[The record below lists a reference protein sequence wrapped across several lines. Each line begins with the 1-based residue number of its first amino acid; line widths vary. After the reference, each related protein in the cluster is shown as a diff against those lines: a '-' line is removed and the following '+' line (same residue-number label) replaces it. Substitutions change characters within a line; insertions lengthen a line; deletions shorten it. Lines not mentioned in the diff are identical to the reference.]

1 MSKQIHHASQLEKLL
16 KKFALDLKPDTLFT
30 YKLKAYTVKN
40 AKPIANGTKLAVQ
53 TTTKM
58 IVLSLT
64 DISEVK
70 IVESDG
76 SMMTEK
82 KSKPVLRRTG
92 SNVIIVKKAETNSKI
107 RQKLQKSAYSA
118 EEDAD
123 VFILST
129 TDFCAK
135 WNRSSSWLYQRRW
148 QLSKKSTKVTQKLE
162 TVKQTVQVLGSDEET
177 SSRSKRHTFTEA
189 EDAIILANTSTF
201 ASRKLGIS
209 YASIYQRK
217 NILLRKLEE
226 QKSSWTPKQHDIATV
241 EDGSIEVVVTRIVHD
256 CKLALCQVVKS
267 KDSRCGVG
275 LQFPIPV
282 RRLRQLDSIS
292 I

>member
-1 MSKQIHHASQLEKLL
+1 MSKQIPHASQLEKLL

-30 YKLKAYTVKN
+30 YKLKAYTVKS

-64 DISEVK
+64 DIAEIK

-76 SMMTEK
+76 STITEK
-82 KSKPVLRRTG
+82 KAKTALQRTD
-92 SNVIIVKKAETNSKI
+92 SNVIIVQKTETNAKI

-123 VFILST
+123 VFMLST
-129 TDFCAK
+129 KDFCEK
-135 WNRSSSWLYQRRW
+135 WNRSPAWLYQRRW
-148 QLSKKSTKVTQKLE
+148 QLSKNSTKVSQKLE
-162 TVKQTVQVLGSDEET
+162 TVKQTAKLLESNTDT
-177 SSRSKRHTFTEA
+177 SLRSKRHTFTEA
-189 EDAIILANTSTF
+189 EDALILANTTTF

-217 NILLRKLEE
+217 NILHKKLEE
-226 QKSSWTPKQHDIATV
+226 QKLVWMPKQHDIATV
-241 EDGSIEVVVTRIVHD
+241 EDGSIEVAITRIVHD

-267 KDSRCGVG
+267 KDSRWGVG

-282 RRLRQLDSIS
+282 RRLRQLATIS